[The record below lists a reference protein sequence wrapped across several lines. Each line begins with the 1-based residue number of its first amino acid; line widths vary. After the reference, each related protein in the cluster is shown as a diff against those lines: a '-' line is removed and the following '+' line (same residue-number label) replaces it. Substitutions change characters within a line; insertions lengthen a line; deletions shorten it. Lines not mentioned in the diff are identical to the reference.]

1 MHFLILFEAEE
12 DATLAARAEGG
23 PAGLVSEPVSTK
35 RTHFFFYLCIHFWP
49 EDHMTATGFKSK
61 YSGTQPA
68 RDEIRAGGLSL
79 AAHPDPTAEQHSEH
93 APNIWPRAAD
103 VHVA

>member
-49 EDHMTATGFKSK
+49 EDHMTATGFKSQVQWN
-61 YSGTQPA
+61 STGEG
-68 RDEIRAGGLSL
+68 R
-79 AAHPDPTAEQHSEH
+79 
-93 APNIWPRAAD
+93 NPRWRFIPCCSS
-103 VHVA
+103 